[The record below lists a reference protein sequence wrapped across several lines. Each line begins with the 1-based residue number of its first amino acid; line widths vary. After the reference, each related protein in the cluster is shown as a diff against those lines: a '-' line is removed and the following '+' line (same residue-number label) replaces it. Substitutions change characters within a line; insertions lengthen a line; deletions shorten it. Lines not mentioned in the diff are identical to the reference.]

1 MDPAA
6 AANQRRSQQ
15 ACDACRRRKVRC
27 NGQPRCQQCSHLNLK
42 CIYTSPT
49 RGSSRKH
56 AQGRGAVIQSY
67 RKSTSKSHSPNTPL
81 EVAPAPTPAPTSALS
96 PTSATTLA
104 ISRPSATGHPDPS
117 FFLDL
122 LPEYLSD
129 VYPVS
134 PVVTEADVHACVQRM
149 NTDDEAISFLYIFA
163 AVTINL
169 ARVDFLQCMPGIREQ
184 IATLVQRC
192 FDHRPRFHLALKPT
206 PLQVMT
212 SIFIEICL
220 MGLQQTDL
228 ALLHLREAQSL
239 VKMMHM
245 DDDSGAGPL
254 SSLSASERAKWQR
267 AYWECFIHE
276 RFSALTDWEPVLLDP
291 LPGPP
296 AHDPSMSP
304 AIQHGWNYII
314 QTFLLIDRQFVDYWR
329 GDRSRIPSA
338 WINAKH
344 RQLDDER
351 WPRSELA
358 ALPAMQQ
365 ADILIT
371 RQWLRTMLWQMAISS
386 VLLAIDVPAEL
397 PQPHPHP
404 PCPSSSACG
413 ALEDGGGGDPGAET
427 HHLSLTMPLRLSSE
441 LRLCITHLS
450 PQAVGIHG
458 SGILHKLFEITNS
471 ILDVVINLPQA
482 PTEDTLQRVDDVLFL
497 KKFLFSF
504 PRIDPKHKRILNQ
517 KFEKIK
523 ELYPGMEE
531 IQMLVASPLST
542 VASWGE

>member
-1 MDPAA
+1 MDVAA
-6 AANQRRSQQ
+6 AVNQRRSQQ

-27 NGQPRCQQCSHLNLK
+27 NGQARCQQCSHLNLK
-42 CIYTSPT
+42 CIYTSPN

-134 PVVTEADVHACVQRM
+134 PVVTEADVHACVRRM
-149 NTDDEAISFLYIFA
+149 HTDPEAISFLYIFA

-192 FDHRPRFHLALKPT
+192 FDHRPRLNMMLKPT

-220 MGLQQTDL
+220 MGLQKTDL

-239 VKMMHM
+239 VKMVHV
-245 DDDSGAGPL
+245 DDADAMSAF
-254 SSLSASERAKWQR
+254 SASDRAKWQR

-296 AHDPSMSP
+296 EHDAHMS
-304 AIQHGWNYII
+304 ATIQQGWNCII
-314 QTFLLIDRQFVDYWR
+314 QTFLLIDRQFVDFWR

-338 WINAKH
+338 WLNAKH

-351 WPRSELA
+351 WPRRADLA
-358 ALPAMQQ
+358 LLPAMQQ

-386 VLLAIDVPAEL
+386 MLLTIDVPAPTTE
-397 PQPHPHP
+397 P
-404 PCPSSSACG
+404 PSSAG
-413 ALEDGGGGDPGAET
+413 PPPTAAAAAAAAAIDDDEEDEGGST
-427 HHLSLTMPLRLSSE
+427 HLSLTMPLRLSSE

-482 PTEDTLQRVDDVLFL
+482 PTEDTLQRVDDILFL

-517 KFEKIK
+517 KFERIR

-542 VASWGE
+542 VTSWGE

>member
-1 MDPAA
+1 MDIQAVV
-6 AANQRRSQQ
+6 NQRRSAQ

-27 NGQPRCQQCSHLNLK
+27 NGELRCQQCNHLNLR
-42 CIYTSPT
+42 CVYTNSS
-49 RGSSRKH
+49 RGSSRKN
-56 AQGRGAVIQSY
+56 AQGRGAVIHAY
-67 RKSTSKSHSPNTPL
+67 RKSTSKSLSPNTPV
-81 EVAPAPTPAPTSALS
+81 EVAPAPTTAPAATLS
-96 PTSATTLA
+96 PTSATSLA
-104 ISRPSATGHPDPS
+104 IARMSASEHPEPA

-129 VYPVS
+129 VYPVN
-134 PVVTEADVHACVQRM
+134 PVIAEADIHSCVQRM
-149 NTDDEAISFLYIFA
+149 HTDPEAISFLYIFA

-169 ARVDFLQCMPGIREQ
+169 ARVDFLQLMPGIRDQ
-184 IATLVQRC
+184 IASLVQRC
-192 FDHRPRFHLALKPT
+192 FDTRPRPSITALPT

-212 SIFIEICL
+212 SVFIEICL
-220 MGLQQTDL
+220 MGLQKTEL

-239 VKMMHM
+239 VKMMHIEDTEAM
-245 DDDSGAGPL
+245 STL
-254 SSLSASERAKWQR
+254 TLTERAQWQR

-276 RFSALTDWEPVLLDP
+276 RFSALTDWEPILLDP
-291 LPGPP
+291 LPGLPD
-296 AHDPSMSP
+296 HDASIAPS
-304 AIQHGWNYII
+304 IQQGWNYII
-314 QTFLLIDRQFVDYWR
+314 QTFLLIDRKFVDFWR
-329 GDRSRIPSA
+329 GDRTQIPSA
-338 WINAKH
+338 WLNSKH
-344 RQLDDER
+344 RQLEDEH
-351 WPRSELA
+351 WQIEIPILPR
-358 ALPAMQQ
+358 MQQ
-365 ADILIT
+365 ADIIIT

-386 VLLAIDVPAEL
+386 MLLTIDPD
-397 PQPHPHP
+397 
-404 PCPSSSACG
+404 PSTEEEA
-413 ALEDGGGGDPGAET
+413 P
-427 HHLSLTMPLRLSSE
+427 LSLTMPLRLSSE

-471 ILDVVINLPQA
+471 VLDVVINLPQA
-482 PTEDTLQRVDDVLFL
+482 PTEDTLQRVDDILFL

>member
-1 MDPAA
+1 MDAA
-6 AANQRRSQQ
+6 AVVSQRRSQQ

-27 NGQPRCQQCSHLNLK
+27 NGQPRCQQCSHLNLR
-42 CIYTSPT
+42 CIYTNSN

-56 AQGRGAVIQSY
+56 AQGRGSVIHAY
-67 RKSTSKSHSPNTPL
+67 RKSTSKSHSPNAPL
-81 EVAPAPTPAPTSALS
+81 EVAPAPAAPPTSALS
-96 PTSATTLA
+96 PTSATSLA
-104 ISRPSATGHPDPS
+104 ISRTSATGHPDPS
-117 FFLDL
+117 FFLEF

-134 PVVTEADVHACVQRM
+134 PVITEADVHACVQRM
-149 NTDDEAISFLYIFA
+149 HTDNEAISFLYIFA

-192 FDHRPRFHLALKPT
+192 FDHRPRFNIAHKPT

-220 MGLQQTDL
+220 MGLQKTDL

-239 VKMMHM
+239 VKMMHI
-245 DDDSGAGPL
+245 DDAEIM
-254 SSLSASERAKWQR
+254 SSFSAPERAKWQR

-276 RFSALTDWEPVLLDP
+276 RFSALTDWEPVMLDP
-291 LPGPP
+291 LPSLPE
-296 AHDPSMSP
+296 HDPLMSP
-304 AIQHGWNYII
+304 TIQQGWNYII
-314 QTFLLIDRQFVDYWR
+314 QTFLLIDRKFVDFWR
-329 GDRSRIPSA
+329 GDRSQIPSE
-338 WINAKH
+338 WINSKH
-344 RQLDDER
+344 RQLDDEQ

-358 ALPAMQQ
+358 LLPAMQQ

-386 VLLAIDVPAEL
+386 MLLSIDPAE
-397 PQPHPHP
+397 
-404 PCPSSSACG
+404 SDVENEAG
-413 ALEDGGGGDPGAET
+413 GGDGGGSS
-427 HHLSLTMPLRLSSE
+427 HLSLTMPLRLSSE

-482 PTEDTLQRVDDVLFL
+482 PTEDTLQRVDDILFL

-542 VASWGE
+542 VASWE